1 MKTLTELAH
10 EINYYANTNFDIR
23 PIWEDNT
30 LKYLMYVVTELAE
43 AMESW
48 RDNNREH
55 FGEELADAVIRI
67 FDMTTALGINI
78 ELEIEKKMEKNWL
91 RSRNHGRA
99 QV

>member
-1 MKTLTELAH
+1 MKTLTELAY

-30 LKYLMYVVTELAE
+30 PKYLMYVVTELAE

-48 RDNNREH
+48 RDNDKEH
-55 FGEELADAVIRI
+55 FSEELADAVIRI
-67 FDMTTALGINI
+67 FDMTTALGIDI
-78 ELEIEKKMEKNWL
+78 EHEIEQKMEKNWL
-91 RSRNHGRA
+91 RSKNHGRA